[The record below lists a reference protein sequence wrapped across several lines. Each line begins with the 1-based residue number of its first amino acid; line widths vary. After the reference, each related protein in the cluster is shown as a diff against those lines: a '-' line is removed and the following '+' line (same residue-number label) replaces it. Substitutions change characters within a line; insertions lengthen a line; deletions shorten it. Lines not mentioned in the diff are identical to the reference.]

1 MVAHRPSGLY
11 RFGMAV
17 SERKD
22 HARALFAGIAGDYDR
37 WANILSFGQDRRWHD
52 AMVERLAPALE
63 GAGGRAVDVACGTAA
78 VSIAIARRYDCAVL
92 GIDQSPEMLDGARER
107 IREAGFETRIT
118 LAQGEAERLP
128 LEDGEVDA
136 LTHTYLLRYVDDPQA
151 TLDEL
156 ARVLRPGGI
165 MASLEF
171 GVPDPPVLHAWRAW
185 TRIGLPAAGRLAGP
199 GWLETGRFLGPSIE
213 SFWDRRTLPELLA
226 MWARAGM
233 RNVRGQRMSLGGG
246 VVIWG
251 ERE

>member
-1 MVAHRPSGLY
+1 MVAHRAPALY

-17 SERKD
+17 SDRKD
-22 HARALFAGIAGDYDR
+22 HARTLFAGIAGDYDR

-63 GAGGRAVDVACGTAA
+63 GGGGRAVDVACGTGA
-78 VSIAIARRYDCAVL
+78 VSIAIARRYDCTVL
-92 GIDQSPEMLDGARER
+92 AIDQSPEMLNGARER
-107 IREAGFETRIT
+107 VRDSGFEARVT
-118 LAQGEAERLP
+118 LAQAEAERLP
-128 LEDGEVDA
+128 LQDSEADA

-151 TLDEL
+151 TLVEL

-165 MASLEF
+165 MASLDF
-171 GVPDPPVLHAWRAW
+171 GVPDPPALHAWRAW
-185 TRIGLPAAGRLAGP
+185 TRIGLPTAGRLVGP

-213 SFWDRRTLPELLA
+213 SFWDRQPLPELLA

-233 RNVRGQRMSLGGG
+233 RNIRGRRLSLGGG

>member
-1 MVAHRPSGLY
+1 MVAHRPPALY

-22 HARALFAGIAGDYDR
+22 HARTLFAGIAGDYDR
-37 WANILSFGQDRRWHD
+37 WANILSFGQDPRWHD
-52 AMVERLAPALE
+52 AMVDRLAPVLE
-63 GAGGRAVDVACGTAA
+63 GSGGRAVDVACGTAA
-78 VSIAIARRYDCAVL
+78 VSIAIARRYQCAVL
-92 GIDQSPEMLDGARER
+92 GIDQSPEMLEGARER
-107 IREAGFETRIT
+107 VRDAGFETRIT

-128 LEDGEVDA
+128 LEDGEADA

-156 ARVLRPGGI
+156 ARVLRPGGM

-213 SFWDRRTLPELLA
+213 SFWDRHALPQLLS
-226 MWARAGM
+226 MWTRAGM
-233 RNVRGQRMSLGGG
+233 RNVHGQRMSLGGG